1 MKHTPA
7 PWKMQF
13 GDRQIIITDSINSYD
28 IAIVRDISDR
38 YENSYNARL
47 ISSAPDLLAA
57 LESLLTV
64 TELNLDELESDTT
77 LKIHSAVK
85 AIAKVRGE
93 SCPQ

>member
-57 LESLLTV
+57 LESVMACMQKETPWDDAKIILTM
-64 TELNLDELESDTT
+64 
-77 LKIHSAVK
+77 AQR
-85 AIAKVRGE
+85 AIAKAKGE